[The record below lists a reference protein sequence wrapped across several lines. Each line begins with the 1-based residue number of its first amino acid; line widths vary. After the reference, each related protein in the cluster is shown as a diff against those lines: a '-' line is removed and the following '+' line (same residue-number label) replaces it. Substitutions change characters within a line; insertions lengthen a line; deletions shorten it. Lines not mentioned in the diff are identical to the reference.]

1 MANERESVV
10 TNNNVKMLAKDTL
23 AAGLAECSVSIG
35 NRRYNFMQA
44 KNFHEK
50 F

>member
-23 AAGLAECSVSIG
+23 AAGLAECFVSIG

-44 KNFHEK
+44 INLEVK